1 MVSWR
6 SLADVEQFRGLPERH
21 AVARQVD
28 HATVVLG
35 STQSDDTLSPTAL
48 QAGPVEVARR
58 RGGGGA
64 VLLRPGDHL
73 WVDAWIP
80 RDDPLWEVDV
90 SAAATWAGEWWR
102 AALGVIGVGECVV
115 HEGRA
120 VPGPYGATI
129 CFSGRGPGEVFRGR
143 AKIMGLSQWRSR
155 EGALFQTCAY
165 THWEAVPLVNLLDL
179 DVDSRAAWSIELSES
194 AVGIEDLLGSGGAA
208 GSGSGT
214 GAAMV
219 TLARNLLSTF
229 PHWGS
234 VGPPGDG

>member
-1 MVSWR
+1 MASWR
-6 SLADVEQFRGLPERH
+6 SLADVEQFRQLTERH

-28 HATVVLG
+28 HPTVVLG

-48 QAGPVEVARR
+48 QAWPVEVVRR

-80 RDDPLWEVDV
+80 RDDPLWGVDV
-90 SAAATWAGEWWR
+90 SAAATWVGEWWR

-129 CFSGRGPGEVFRGR
+129 CFSGRGPGEVFRGG

-165 THWEAVPLVNLLDL
+165 THWDATPLVNLLDL
-179 DVDSRAAWSIELSES
+179 DVDSRAAWSMELSGS
-194 AVGIEDLLGSGGAA
+194 AVGIEDLLGAGVGAGAGA
-208 GSGSGT
+208 GS
-214 GAAMV
+214 AMA

-229 PHWGS
+229 PHWGG